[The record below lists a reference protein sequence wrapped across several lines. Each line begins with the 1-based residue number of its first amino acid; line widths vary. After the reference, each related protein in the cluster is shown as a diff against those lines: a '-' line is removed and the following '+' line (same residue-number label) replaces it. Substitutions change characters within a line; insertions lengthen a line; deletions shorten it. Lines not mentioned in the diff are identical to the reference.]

1 MRSLAISIFLYACET
16 WTLTAD
22 LERRISA
29 LEMRCY
35 RKILGISYKDHIT
48 NEEVRSRIAGVIG
61 PHEDL
66 LTTVKRRKLKWY
78 GHVTRS
84 NGMAKTIMQGT
95 VEGTR
100 RRGRQ
105 KKSWEDNI
113 PEWTV
118 LKMSDAVR
126 RAEDR
131 NDWRKLV
138 SECVAPQRST
148 DKGIGDGDGDSAK
161 KYIYLEKLTMQ
172 CPPPAPP
179 QVSNDLFFA
188 D

>member
-48 NEEVRSRIAGVIG
+48 NEEVRSRIAGAIG

-148 DKGIGDGDGDSAK
+148 D
-161 KYIYLEKLTMQ
+161 
-172 CPPPAPP
+172 
-179 QVSNDLFFA
+179 
-188 D
+188 